1 MFRDITVNGMTL
13 PANTMISP
21 IMVEILKVTIQLLL
35 YIIKERLP
43 RAF

>member
-21 IMVEILKVTIQLLL
+21 IMVEILKVTIQLLH
-35 YIIKERLP
+35 Y
-43 RAF
+43 